1 MVGWVHIIYVCIC
14 IILGMWAHART
25 PLSIIIHACVH
36 NNNNNNLYFLYI
48 ALFFIRNELT
58 AFGRVVS
65 FEACC
70 QWALLS
76 VSITRLVTLITYCTE
91 VH

>member
-1 MVGWVHIIYVCIC
+1 MDGWVGAYNLCVYMYYIGNVGTYTHTSEY
-14 IILGMWAHART
+14 
-25 PLSIIIHACVH
+25 IHACVH
-36 NNNNNNLYFLYI
+36 NNNNNNLYFLYV

-76 VSITRLVTLITYCTE
+76 VPIRLVTLIPYCTE